1 LTRHLLI
8 TRRRI
13 PLDRFDDYTQLWNAV
28 RGAATSAG
36 ARAWIFEAERSGD
49 RFIEF
54 IEWQSIEGDDIAA
67 QRGMASALDAL
78 NSAFPTEDSDTWLE
92 AKI

>member
-1 LTRHLLI
+1 MTRHLLI

-13 PLDRFDDYTQLWNAV
+13 PLDRFDDYARLWNAV
-28 RGAATSAG
+28 RTAAASTM

-54 IEWQSIEGDDIAA
+54 VEWQAA
-67 QRGMASALDAL
+67 EDSSLTENAEVAAALDEL
-78 NSAFPTEDSDTWLE
+78 NAAFHPEDSETWLE
-92 AKI
+92 TKI